1 MPHSGRLTNPLH
13 LHGRS
18 LSPDSAAG
26 PAVLIPCLAAT
37 GRESSSLP
45 RLFPPPV
52 QSTRVAGQFDWLL
65 SLSVRLPAE
74 AESKRGSRRRNLGNQ
89 GSFRRQHHIH
99 IRARSC
105 WSKSQQ
111 TRAFTSPRPDL
122 DLLASWTKLQAYPP
136 PCDSPHTPLQSSIT
150 QLASQ
155 QRAAAVSYKYNYH
168 TDSRLRLL
176 AQSSSRTHRGPRPC
190 VAARSR

>member
-45 RLFPPPV
+45 RLFPPQV

-65 SLSVRLPAE
+65 SLSVRLP

-111 TRAFTSPRPDL
+111 TRAFTSPRPD
-122 DLLASWTKLQAYPP
+122 TKLQAYPP
-136 PCDSPHTPLQSSIT
+136 PCDSLPHTPLQSSIT

-155 QRAAAVSYKYNYH
+155 QRAVSYKYNYH
-168 TDSRLRLL
+168 SDSRLILL
-176 AQSSSRTHRGPRPC
+176 AHSSSRNTVTQRSSA